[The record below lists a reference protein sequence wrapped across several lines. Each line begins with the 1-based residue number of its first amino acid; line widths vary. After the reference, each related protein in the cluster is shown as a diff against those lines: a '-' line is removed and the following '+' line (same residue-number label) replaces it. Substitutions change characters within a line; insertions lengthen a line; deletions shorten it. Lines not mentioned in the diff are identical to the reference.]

1 MRADLVHSV
10 GAQPKLWSLLR
21 CLARFAIREYKKT
34 LLKPQD
40 ILVCLKLVD
49 AAPEGRTFPVL
60 AGALGMSASEAHAAL
75 KRAVKSGLVDGDNRS
90 VRKEALREFL
100 IHGLRY
106 VFPAEWRGVTRGVPT
121 SYAAPPLK
129 AQFAGGDMPPVWP
142 HAEGTA
148 RGEGL
153 APLYKSVPRVALRDA
168 RLYEWLALVDAVR
181 AGRAR
186 ERRLATQ
193 EIERRLRA

>member
-1 MRADLVHSV
+1 M
-10 GAQPKLWSLLR
+10 
-21 CLARFAIREYKKT
+21 
-34 LLKPQD
+34 LKPQD
-40 ILVCLKLVD
+40 IFVALRLVD
-49 AAPEGRTFPVL
+49 ASPGERAFPKL
-60 AGALGMSASEAHAAL
+60 AEALGISASEAHAAV
-75 KRAVKSGLVDGDNRS
+75 KRAVQSGLVDSESRS

-106 VFPAEWRGVTRGVPT
+106 VFPAEWSGITRGVPT

-129 AQFAGGDMPPVWP
+129 AKFADGEMPPVWP

-153 APLYKSVPRVALRDA
+153 APLYKSAPSAALRDPH
-168 RLYEWLALVDAVR
+168 LYEWLALVDAVR

-186 ERRLATQ
+186 ERKLATQ
-193 EIERRLRA
+193 EIERRLGG